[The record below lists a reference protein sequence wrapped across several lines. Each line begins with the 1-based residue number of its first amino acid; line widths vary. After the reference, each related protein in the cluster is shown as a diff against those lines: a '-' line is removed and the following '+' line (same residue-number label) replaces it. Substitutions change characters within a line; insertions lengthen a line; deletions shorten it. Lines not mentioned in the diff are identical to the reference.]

1 MEIKVLNLCI
11 RRAGSVGSAGC
22 VVLACAL
29 VFGGKSA
36 QAQSQPTPSV
46 QMDAIPVLKEVLV
59 IGRTPLPGPTERLDR
74 YPGNVQLA
82 DDTDIQ
88 RTGSGSLPEFM
99 NRQLQGV
106 TVNEV
111 QGSPF
116 QVDVNYRGQRLSP
129 TLGSAQGLS
138 VYLDGVRINEPFGDV
153 MNWDLL
159 PESAISTLALMP
171 GSNPL
176 FGLNTLA
183 GALVLTT
190 KSGATHPGSEVDF
203 SLGSFGRRRLDFSHG
218 RQWGEGW
225 HAYVAGTQFQE
236 NGWRN
241 ESPGK
246 LANLFLKLGRQ
257 QGATDWSLSFLGAR
271 SELVGNGL
279 LNQSLYDI
287 DPRSGYTFEDRTRQR
302 SQLLNFSFGHALDA
316 QTRVSASAWLRN
328 GQREGRNGD
337 VNGEWTDWLKGCEA
351 TPTAPAC
358 TDPSDPGFV
367 GHTAVVNHSTAKQSS
382 GGVGLQWSGKT
393 ELHQITTGAAYT
405 ANRIG
410 YDQFTQRGAFDTGRV
425 ARPDPSEPDEQEV
438 SLRGRSDTS
447 SLYISDLISLGAD
460 TQLTMSARYNY
471 TRLRN
476 ELDSGTGPATESFS
490 YSKLNPSFG
499 ATHAVSSALTLF
511 GNWSQ
516 GTRVPTSLEL
526 GCADPAQ
533 PCVLPTGLQA
543 DPYLKQVVAR
553 TLEFGLRARPAAG
566 TEVSA
571 ALFRTASK
579 DDLVFVRPGVSQ
591 GGYFTNI
598 DRTLRRGLELS
609 ARVSAGNWSWQ
620 GAYTRLQAVYLGD
633 GALQGPLSTQ
643 AEPNR
648 FSSGTPIAGLP
659 GHAFKASV
667 FWRPTPKLNLGADV
681 VASSSQTVAG
691 NESGARPELG
701 RLAGYELLHLRA
713 SYQVTPRWQTYL
725 RVNNATDKRYASFA
739 GSNRDLFPAG
749 RAVQPG
755 EETSAARFLAP
766 GAGRAIMVGA
776 RYEWD

>member
-1 MEIKVLNLCI
+1 MKKRIFSSRSKAV
-11 RRAGSVGSAGC
+11 RSAGC
-22 VVLACAL
+22 VLLACAVL
-29 VFGGKSA
+29 HAGA
-36 QAQSQPTPSV
+36 QPQTQPAPTVRS
-46 QMDAIPVLKEVLV
+46 DAIPVLREVLV
-59 IGRTPLPGPTERLDR
+59 IGSTPLPGATERLDR

-82 DDTDIQ
+82 DDADMQ
-88 RTGSGSLPEFM
+88 RTGGGSLPEFM

-116 QVDVNYRGQRLSP
+116 QIDVNYRGQRLSP

-159 PESAISTLALMP
+159 PESAISALTLIP

-176 FGLNTLA
+176 FGLNTLG

-190 KSGATHPGSEVDF
+190 KSGATHPGTEVDF
-203 SLGSFGRRRLDFSHG
+203 SLGSFGRRRLDFGHG

-225 HAYVAGTQFQE
+225 HAYLAGTQFRE
-236 NGWRN
+236 RGWRD
-241 ESPGK
+241 ESPGE
-246 LANLFLKLGRQ
+246 LANVFLKLGRQ
-257 QGATDWSLSFLGAR
+257 QGATDWSLGFLQAR

-279 LNQSLYDI
+279 LNQSLYDM

-316 QTRVSASAWLRN
+316 QTRVSASAWLRK
-328 GQREGRNGD
+328 GRREGSTGD
-337 VNGEWTDWLKGCEA
+337 VNGAWTDWLSACEA
-351 TPTAPAC
+351 TPTASAC
-358 TDPSDPGFV
+358 SDPNDPGFV
-367 GHTAVVNHSTAKQSS
+367 SHTAVVNRSRADQSS
-382 GGVGLQWSGKT
+382 GGVGLQWSGKAAQ
-393 ELHQITTGAAYT
+393 HQITSGAAYT
-405 ANRIG
+405 ASRIG
-410 YDQFTQRGAFDTGRV
+410 YDQFAQRGAFDSGRV
-425 ARPDPSEPDEQEV
+425 ARPDPAEPDEQKV
-438 SLRGRSDTS
+438 SLRGRIDTAS
-447 SLYISDLISLGAD
+447 VYVSDLISLGAD
-460 TQLTMSARYNY
+460 TQLTLSARYNH
-471 TRLRN
+471 TRIRN
-476 ELDSGTGPATESFS
+476 VLDSGTGPVTESFN
-490 YSKLNPSFG
+490 YSKLNPAFG
-499 ATHAVSSALTLF
+499 ATHALGSALTVF

-526 GCADPAQ
+526 GCADPTQ

-566 TEVSA
+566 TELSA
-571 ALFRTASK
+571 ALFRTVSK
-579 DDLVFVRPGVSQ
+579 DDLVFVRSGVSQ
-591 GGYFTNI
+591 GGYFTNV

-609 ARVSAGNWSWQ
+609 ARLSAGDWSWQ
-620 GAYTRLQAVYLGD
+620 GAYTWLQAVYLGD
-633 GALQGPLSTQ
+633 GVLQGPLSTD

-648 FSSGTPIAGLP
+648 FSSGTPLAGLP
-659 GHAFKASV
+659 RHAFKASV
-667 FWRPTPKLNLGADV
+667 LWRATPQLNLGADV
-681 VASSSQTVAG
+681 MGTSSQAVAG

-713 SYQVTPRWQTYL
+713 SYQVTTRWQGYL
-725 RVNNATDKRYASFA
+725 RVNNALNKRYASFA

-766 GAGRAIMVGA
+766 GAGRSIMVGA
-776 RYEWD
+776 RYAWD

>member
-1 MEIKVLNLCI
+1 MKKRILNIISRHLW
-11 RRAGSVGSAGC
+11 SVGC
-22 VVLACAL
+22 VVLACAVL
-29 VFGGKSA
+29 SGGA
-36 QAQSQPTPSV
+36 QAQSQPASSV
-46 QMDAIPVLKEVLV
+46 RSDAIPVLREVVV
-59 IGRTPLPGPTERLDR
+59 IGSTPLPGSAERLDR

-82 DDTDIQ
+82 DDADMR
-88 RTGSGSLPEFM
+88 RTGGTSLPEFM
-99 NRQLQGV
+99 NQRLQSV

-159 PESAISTLALMP
+159 PEAAISTLTLMP

-176 FGLNTLA
+176 FGLNTLG

-190 KSGATHPGSEVDF
+190 KSGATHPGTEVDF

-225 HAYVAGTQFQE
+225 HVYAAGTQFQE
-236 NGWRN
+236 RGWRD
-241 ESPGK
+241 ESPGE

-257 QGATDWSLSFLGAR
+257 LGATEWSLSFLQAR

-287 DPRSGYTFEDRTRQR
+287 DRRSGYTFEDRTRQR
-302 SQLLNFSFGHALDA
+302 TQMLNFSFTHALEA

-328 GQREGRNGD
+328 GRREGRNGD
-337 VNGEWTDWLKGCEA
+337 VNGQWTDWLTGCEA
-351 TPTAPAC
+351 TPTASDC
-358 TDPSDPGFV
+358 TDPSAPGFV
-367 GHTAVVNHSTAKQSS
+367 SHTAVVNHSTAKQSS
-382 GGVGLQWSGKT
+382 GGVGLQWSGQA
-393 ELHQITTGAAYT
+393 ERHQLTTGAAYT
-405 ANRIG
+405 TSRIG
-410 YDQFTQRGAFDTGRV
+410 YDQFTQQGAFDIGRV
-425 ARPDPSEPDEQEV
+425 ARPDLAEPVEQEV
-438 SLRGRSDTS
+438 ALRGRSDTS
-447 SLYISDLISLGAD
+447 SLYVSDLVSLGAD
-460 TQLTMSARYNY
+460 TQLTLSARYNR
-471 TRLRN
+471 TRMRN
-476 ELDSGTGPATESFS
+476 VLDSGTGPATESFI
-490 YSKLNPSFG
+490 YSKLNPAFG
-499 ATHAVSSALTLF
+499 ASHTLSSALTLF

-553 TLEFGLRARPAAG
+553 TLELGLRARPAAG
-566 TEVSA
+566 AELSA
-571 ALFRTASK
+571 ALFRTVSK
-579 DDLVFVRPGVSQ
+579 DDLVFVRAGASQ

-609 ARVSAGNWSWQ
+609 ASLNTGNWRWQ
-620 GAYTRLQAVYLGD
+620 GAYTWLQAVYLGE
-633 GALQGPLSTQ
+633 GVLQGPLSTD
-643 AEPNR
+643 AVPNR
-648 FSSGTPIAGLP
+648 FSNGTPIAGLP
-659 GHAFKASV
+659 RHAFKAGV
-667 FWRPTPKLNLGADV
+667 FWHATPQLNLGADV
-681 VASSSQTVAG
+681 VASSSQAVAG
-691 NESGARPELG
+691 NESGARPEIG

-713 SYQVTPRWQTYL
+713 SYQTTPRWQTYL
-725 RVNNATDKRYASFA
+725 RVNNALDKRYASFA
-739 GSNRDLFPAG
+739 GSNRDLFPSG

-755 EETSAARFLAP
+755 EQGSAARFLAP
-766 GAGRAIMVGA
+766 GAGRSIMIGA